1 MVKIKIMDIQTENT
15 EYVNDEVIK
24 LLNENKGCVSDKPC
38 TNNCNIQC
46 KIFPIGSVV
55 YYVEKLSL
63 ASKTPYYVNWGVVK
77 EHYPGQV
84 TLQLYEPRDL
94 RTIEGVPIKEF
105 HTPTKWRKLPKDWS
119 YDSKLFTIDTPNVKT
134 PCCNNH
140 EEILKMIQDGVLV
153 EVIEND
159 HAEFR
164 AEISKTNG
172 WRIIRT
178 YNYDSVWQ
186 SSLPKNRITMY
197 VTDLYS
203 THDKAQAA
211 INDIYAEWKRQ
222 SELSDYEWS
231 VEQIDKVLNK
241 WSSLYHIDDE
251 TKRRYRDWILQL
263 DKVEN
268 VEIRTF
274 NGEVEW
280 KYWKNIR
287 WKTIQLPIF

>member
-1 MVKIKIMDIQTENT
+1 MDIKTGDT
-15 EYVNDEVIK
+15 EYANDEVIK

-46 KIFPIGSVV
+46 KIFPIGSIV
-55 YYVEKLSL
+55 YYVEKLLL

-134 PCCNNH
+134 PCCNNQ

-159 HAEFR
+159 HAEFH

-178 YNYDSVWQ
+178 YNYHAVWQ
-186 SSLPKNRITMY
+186 SSLPKNRITMN

-203 THDKAQAA
+203 TYDEAQAV

-231 VEQIDKVLNK
+231 VEQIDKVLDK
-241 WSSLYHIDDE
+241 WSGIHHIDAE
-251 TKRRYRDWILQL
+251 TKNRYRDWILQL

-268 VEIRTF
+268 VEIRTS

-280 KYWKNIR
+280 KYWKNTR